1 MRTYQFADLHRG
13 TTSGRESR
21 ARRFGV
27 ILAILFLAS
36 LGTAATITSARA
48 GDQQPADPPITS
60 SLPYVTS
67 L

>member
-1 MRTYQFADLHRG
+1 MRTSMFAELNRA
-13 TTSGRESR
+13 TASGRESR

-27 ILAILFLAS
+27 ILSILFLGS
-36 LGTAATITSARA
+36 LGTAATVTSARA
-48 GDQQPADPPITS
+48 GDQQPADAPVTA